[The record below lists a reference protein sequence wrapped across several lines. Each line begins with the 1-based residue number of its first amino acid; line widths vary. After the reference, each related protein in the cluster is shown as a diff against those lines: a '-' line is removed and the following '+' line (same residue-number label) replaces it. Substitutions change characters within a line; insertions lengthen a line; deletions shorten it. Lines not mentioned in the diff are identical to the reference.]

1 MGWRFLSVDPATVDL
16 ATGAVAAAQAL
27 APEIRARARAREGE
41 RLRTMPADL
50 ADRIEAAGLF
60 ALWLPRS
67 LSGFEL
73 DPATIV
79 RIIEEMACPSR
90 RSCCSSTR
98 EDGIVVTLNTRQPDG
113 ALVASEHE
121 LSVRERPI

>member
-1 MGWRFLSVDPATVDL
+1 MDL

-27 APEIRARARAREGE
+27 APEIRARAREGE

-67 LSGFEL
+67 LGGLEL

-79 RIIEEMACPSR
+79 RIIDAEARTRYAKHLTWRAPATAAAVAQPGRAGSSLLSTPEDLMAPWWR
-90 RSCCSSTR
+90 AST
-98 EDGIVVTLNTRQPDG
+98 
-113 ALVASEHE
+113 S
-121 LSVRERPI
+121 